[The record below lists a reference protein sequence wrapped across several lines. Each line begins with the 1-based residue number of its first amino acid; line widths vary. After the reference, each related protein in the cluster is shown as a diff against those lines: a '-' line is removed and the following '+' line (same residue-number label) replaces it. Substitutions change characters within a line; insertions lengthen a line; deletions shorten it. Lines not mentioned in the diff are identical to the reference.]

1 MDSPASPTPAASAAG
16 LWISQQSA
24 RYPTALARGLHGASA
39 LLFLVAVLGLL
50 WLVPVPPAL
59 VRPGA
64 WAGLAMM
71 ALTLACWRRSRPLGL
86 AMLVLLVA
94 LGLVLHRLHL
104 AYGEGLLA
112 PAIGAGILALIGQFS
127 AWRMGGSTRGA
138 GLALRDLLLGP
149 AWLLA
154 RLLRALG
161 PKL

>member
-1 MDSPASPTPAASAAG
+1 MDSPASPTPAASAAE
-16 LWISQQSA
+16 LWIAQQSA
-24 RYPTALARGLHGASA
+24 RYSTALARGLHGLAA

-71 ALTLACWRRSRPLGL
+71 ALTLACWKRSRPLGL

-94 LGLVLHRLHL
+94 LGLVLHQLHL

-112 PAIGAGILALIGQFS
+112 PALGAGVLALIGQFS
-127 AWRMGGSTRGA
+127 AWRIGVSASGV
-138 GLALRDLLLGP
+138 GLALRDLLLGS

-154 RLLRALG
+154 RLLHALG
-161 PKL
+161 LRL

>member
-1 MDSPASPTPAASAAG
+1 MDSPASPTPAASAAE
-16 LWISQQSA
+16 LWISLQSA

-39 LLFLVAVLGLL
+39 LLLLVAVLGLL

-71 ALTLACWRRSRPLGL
+71 ALTLACWKRSRPLGL

-94 LGLVLHRLHL
+94 LGLALHRLHL

-112 PAIGAGILALIGQFS
+112 PALGAGALALIGQFS
-127 AWRMGGSTRGA
+127 AWRICGSAGGA
-138 GLALRDLLLGP
+138 GLALHDLLLGP

-161 PKL
+161 LRL